1 MKLGVIRFLTV
12 RRYGLTIA
20 KIIFWADLIIAND
33 KLLLTIFFFFT
44 FVKMRTLSISSSVVH
59 SIFPFDFIWSLRKTF
74 CKVGDNVILIIII
87 SFSLLPKS
95 FYRALFL
102 AYIMLKQY
110 FLFLRLSICIYVR
123 SSHFNKNKMFFER
136 KNYEKKLGC
145 KVLLYILQL
154 FNLKILKYKRY

>member
-1 MKLGVIRFLTV
+1 
-12 RRYGLTIA
+12 
-20 KIIFWADLIIAND
+20 
-33 KLLLTIFFFFT
+33 
-44 FVKMRTLSISSSVVH
+44 MRTLSISSSVVH

-110 FLFLRLSICIYVR
+110 FLFYASQYV
-123 SSHFNKNKMFFER
+123 SMYVALILIKIKCFLK
-136 KNYEKKLGC
+136 EKIMK
-145 KVLLYILQL
+145 KS
-154 FNLKILKYKRY
+154 

>member
-1 MKLGVIRFLTV
+1 
-12 RRYGLTIA
+12 
-20 KIIFWADLIIAND
+20 
-33 KLLLTIFFFFT
+33 
-44 FVKMRTLSISSSVVH
+44 MRTLSISSSVVH

-74 CKVGDNVILIIII
+74 CKVGDNVILIIIV

-154 FNLKILKYKRY
+154 FNLKILKYKRYWNTESILAIKELLDWQVDHSLLLSSCYNY